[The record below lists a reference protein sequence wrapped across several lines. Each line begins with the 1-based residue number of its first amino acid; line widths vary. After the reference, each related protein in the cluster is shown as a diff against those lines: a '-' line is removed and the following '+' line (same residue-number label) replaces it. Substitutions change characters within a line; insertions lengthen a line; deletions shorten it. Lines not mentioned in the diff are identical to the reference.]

1 MGKFHRE
8 LDEICTLTDS
18 PPSAIHWRLKDYA
31 AILRAELAILAA
43 PDLAPPVGTRSTAS
57 RELGML

>member
-1 MGKFHRE
+1 MGKLHRE
-8 LDEICTLTDS
+8 LDEICALTDS

-43 PDLAPPVGTRSTAS
+43 PDLAPPVRSRSSTS
-57 RELGML
+57 RELGTL